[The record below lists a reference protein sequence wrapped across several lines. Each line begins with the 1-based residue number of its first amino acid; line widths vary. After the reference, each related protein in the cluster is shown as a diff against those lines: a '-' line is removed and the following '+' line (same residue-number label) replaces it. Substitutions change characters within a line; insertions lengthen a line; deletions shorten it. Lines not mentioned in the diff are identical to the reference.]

1 MPLTSSATAALIA
14 ILIIPLSSAT
24 PIKSSLVTTLTIRDL
39 QVAGLGLP
47 NCDTKDTDPTWAQGQ
62 SNFKE
67 GDGVKISDDC
77 DNGLGGSDHC
87 W

>member
-24 PIKSSLVTTLTIRDL
+24 PIEPSLVTTLTRRDL
-39 QVAGLGLP
+39 QVAVSGLP
-47 NCDTKDTDPTWAQGQ
+47 DCNTKDTDPTWTQGQ
-62 SNFKE
+62 SKFKE

-77 DNGLGGSDHC
+77 DNGLGGNDHC

>member
-1 MPLTSSATAALIA
+1 MPLTSSATAALVA

-24 PIKSSLVTTLTIRDL
+24 PIEPSLVTTLTRRD
-39 QVAGLGLP
+39 QVVVPGLP
-47 NCDTKDTDPTWAQGQ
+47 ACNTQDTDPTWAQGQ
-62 SNFKE
+62 SKFKE

-77 DNGLGGSDHC
+77 DNGLDGNDHC